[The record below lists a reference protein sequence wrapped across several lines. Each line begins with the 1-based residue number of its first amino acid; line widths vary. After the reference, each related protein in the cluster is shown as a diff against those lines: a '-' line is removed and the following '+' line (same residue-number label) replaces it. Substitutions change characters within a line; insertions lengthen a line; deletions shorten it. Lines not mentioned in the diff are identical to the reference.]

1 MKFNP
6 EQVIEMRNRAEDAA
20 TVELDCVGEY
30 HPNWDA
36 VAYQHFASIAADA
49 ALEAAA
55 KVVEPSPDHRMR
67 PQDYLGEHQ
76 GLEMCDNLAD
86 AIRAMKEKP

>member
-1 MKFNP
+1 MKFTR
-6 EQVIEMRNRAEDAA
+6 EQVLQLAEQAGFTSDDAA
-20 TVELDCVGEY
+20 CMAHDIARLCTL
-30 HPNWDA
+30 
-36 VAYQHFASIAADA
+36 AADA

-76 GLEMCDNLAD
+76 GLEMCDNLAE
-86 AIRAMKEKP
+86 AIRAMKDKP